1 MILSGQ
7 ELTIKE
13 FLVLGNFQYYFEE
26 QCGRGEK
33 KRQVV
38 VQCSTEGRWAGRP
51 PMPKGP
57 VKKRKCWKEGK
68 DRAAGLEP
76 RAFCPHVNRQPQ
88 ASQGQGETTASP
100 SSSIVHYYR
109 FSLLFRF
116 QAGFCPDFRTKIRL
130 LGQRLLSRMA
140 ESGQNIFDVKIF
152 LHPVRFDFK
161 ISCLAHGFLANS
173 PKQYI

>member
-1 MILSGQ
+1 MSW
-7 ELTIKE
+7 TDD
-13 FLVLGNFQYYFEE
+13 V
-26 QCGRGEK
+26 K
-33 KRQVV
+33 KQTNKQVV
-38 VQCSTEGRWAGRP
+38 VQVQYRWIE
-51 PMPKGP
+51 KG
-57 VKKRKCWKEGK
+57 VKKGRNCCK

-116 QAGFCPDFRTKIRL
+116 QVGFCPDFRTKIRL

-152 LHPVRFDFK
+152 LHPVRFDSK
-161 ISCLAHGFLANS
+161 ISCLAYGFLANS
-173 PKQYI
+173 PK